1 MADFPVD
8 ISARD
13 VLDFLQRRK
22 ARGKDYIKQGKYLVD
37 TFGDRTLALCN
48 PADVKWMIC
57 GLQGTSYFN
66 RKEVV
71 EGWGKFYLP
80 DEVRMQVVGLVKGTS
95 CPCELLVLM
104 ICEDGKLYAYDEEE
118 LHEVASS
125 LEQLCTEGLQYPSS
139 LCYYKG
145 ETFSKMTYED
155 WGKVKQSALGKS
167 LDEAHYKLVTA
178 NKKGFLEKLK
188 REPVLKDLEQ
198 TPLGLLDG
206 EASYALTPPM
216 SPLCSP
222 TKRRHFYKLTLDA

>member
-1 MADFPVD
+1 MGIMLLSTFCNSFCLPCVP
-8 ISARD
+8 
-13 VLDFLQRRK
+13 
-22 ARGKDYIKQGKYLVD
+22 GKDYIKQGKYLVD

-145 ETFSKMTYED
+145 ETFSKMVRHYSLVASTSKQGSGFRSTD
-155 WGKVKQSALGKS
+155 GSNCVLFILFFLCRPMRTGKK
-167 LDEAHYKLVTA
+167 
-178 NKKGFLEKLK
+178 
-188 REPVLKDLEQ
+188 
-198 TPLGLLDG
+198 
-206 EASYALTPPM
+206 
-216 SPLCSP
+216 
-222 TKRRHFYKLTLDA
+222 

>member
-8 ISARD
+8 ISAHY
-13 VLDFLQRRK
+13 VLQFLQRSK
-22 ARGKDYIKQGKYLVD
+22 ARDKDYIKQGKDLVD
-37 TFGDRTLALCN
+37 TFGDRTLALSN
-48 PADVKWMIC
+48 PANVKWMIC

-80 DEVRMQVVGLVKGTS
+80 DEVRMQVVGLVKRTS
-95 CPCELLVLM
+95 CPCEQLVLM

-125 LEQLCTEGLQYPSS
+125 LAQLCTQGLQYPSS

-155 WGKVKQSALGKS
+155 WEKVKQSDLGKS
-167 LDEAHYKLVTA
+167 LDKAHYELVTA
-178 NKKGFLEKLK
+178 NKKGFLEKLR
-188 REPVLKDLEQ
+188 REPVLKDRQ
-198 TPLGLLDG
+198 KTSLGLLDG
-206 EASYALTPPM
+206 EASYALKPPT
-216 SPLCSP
+216 SPLPPP
-222 TKRRHFYKLTLDA
+222 TKQRLFYKLPLDA